1 MVYHVVVD
9 VVLHRHRG
17 IVVETCWVAF
27 DIGAEAAS
35 SFLWYV
41 LLQFGS
47 VRSFV
52 RSVGGARFDT
62 ETSVTAQMIFLS
74 NALFGTFYQAVN
86 YYCDKR

>member
-1 MVYHVVVD
+1 MHRVGFLAVGRTLMVYHVVVD

-27 DIGAEAAS
+27 GIGAEAAA

-47 VRSFV
+47 VRSV
-52 RSVGGARFDT
+52 GRSVGRWGSLRH
-62 ETSVTAQMIFLS
+62 
-74 NALFGTFYQAVN
+74 
-86 YYCDKR
+86 

>member
-52 RSVGGARFDT
+52 PSVGLASTLKLR
-62 ETSVTAQMIFLS
+62 
-74 NALFGTFYQAVN
+74 
-86 YYCDKR
+86 

>member
-1 MVYHVVVD
+1 MLGGIWYWGGGCVIVFIVRVVAV
-9 VVLHRHRG
+9 R
-17 IVVETCWVAF
+17 F
-27 DIGAEAAS
+27 
-35 SFLWYV
+35 
-41 LLQFGS
+41 
-47 VRSFV
+47 RSFV

>member
-27 DIGAEAAS
+27 GIGAEAAS

-47 VRSFV
+47 V

-74 NALFGTFYQAVN
+74 NALFGSFYQAVN